1 LGVSRPRR
9 RADDFHR
16 TAAAHDLACHR
27 TFLRRHGAA
36 KSVLNVM
43 ACVVVICASVSL
55 LWYLVGYSLA
65 FTPGSSALA
74 PFIGGTDKL
83 WFAGLDCLKD
93 TQQVAVS
100 HITPNIPGA
109 VYSMLQLTFA
119 IITAA
124 LVDWC
129 APVCWARAAVEAVS
143 LFLRQSGFDDG
154 RCRHAVGGLVWLQRR
169 FCRGLGRPCGSGH
182 GCHAHC
188 SGCRRAAMNGS
199 PLSRLN
205 ACRWNLP
212 PPQGGN
218 TCSPAKLSLRCS

>member
-1 LGVSRPRR
+1 
-9 RADDFHR
+9 
-16 TAAAHDLACHR
+16 
-27 TFLRRHGAA
+27 
-36 KSVLNVM
+36 M

-212 PPQGGN
+212 LLRVAILAARQSYLCGVPALRFLGVKSRPESTRPPSRQSSGSASW
-218 TCSPAKLSLRCS
+218 CCRW